1 VSQLEQLSRAE
12 RMLAEVATVEE
23 ALNLVDY
30 AAAARDLAKR
40 AKLGAASVNHA
51 MLIRLR
57 AERKL
62 AEMVDEGQKRGAIAT
77 PGGDRVSNVRT
88 SNNALVEPS
97 TLDALGVD
105 PVRLHEARKLASLSD
120 EQLTAAAELA
130 SNEDRELTRSSLL
143 KEAARIRVPDPAVT
157 PATPD
162 TASGRYRCVVIDP
175 PWPIEKIERDERP
188 NQGQALDYPTMPL
201 DEIERVIGDQLVTVA
216 DQDGCHIYLWTTHR
230 FLPASLGLFDAWG
243 VTYQCVMTWR
253 KNVGITPFSWMYD
266 TEHVLFGRLG
276 SLKLERLGLRLSFE
290 APVAGHSVKPDVFF
304 DRVTAASPGPRLEM
318 FARRPREGF
327 TVWGNEVA
335 G

>member
-62 AEMVDEGQKRGAIAT
+62 AEMVDEGQQRGAIET
-77 PGGDRVSNVRT
+77 PGGDRKSPINVRASDNDRAT
-88 SNNALVEPS
+88 PLA
-97 TLDALGVD
+97 DLGVD
-105 PVRLHEARKLASLSD
+105 RRRLDEARKLASIPD
-120 EQLTAAAELA
+120 EQLVAAAEQA
-130 SNEDRELTRSSLL
+130 SQEDRELTRSSLL

-157 PATPD
+157 PVTPD

-201 DEIERVIGDQLVTVA
+201 DEIERVIGEQLAAVA
-216 DQDGCHIYLWTTHR
+216 DQDGCHVYLWTTHR
-230 FLPASLGLFDAWG
+230 FLPASLDLFDAWG

-304 DRVTAASPGPRLEM
+304 DRVLAASPGPRLEM

-327 TVWGNEVA
+327 TVWGNEVP